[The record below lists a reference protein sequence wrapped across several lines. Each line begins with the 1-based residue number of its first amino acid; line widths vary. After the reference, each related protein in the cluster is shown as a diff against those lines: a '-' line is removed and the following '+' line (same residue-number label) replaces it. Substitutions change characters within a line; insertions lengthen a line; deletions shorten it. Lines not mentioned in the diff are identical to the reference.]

1 MAEEITFQD
10 FLDHMQFPQDHRRA
24 ASGINVSYERWT
36 EKEQKVVMDMS
47 IFGPQIRF
55 KTNFGHSYIQLQFD
69 DDKNTNYRRLSY
81 LLEKYEA
88 DLDNYCSDL
97 DRDDFPALMIVIVP
111 AYYEGRYYM
120 ACINLLMYRTYKD
133 DSGVYIELLFENES
147 INVLETD
154 QIDLAAI
161 NQQLRKE
168 EETKAYIEQKYLEEK
183 EYEEEREKMREELR
197 RKKQKKGKGR

>member
-55 KTNFGHSYIQLQFD
+55 KTNFGHSYFQLQFD

-120 ACINLLMYRTYKD
+120 TCINLLMYRTYKD
-133 DSGVYIELLFENES
+133 DSGAYIELLFENES
-147 INVLETD
+147 INILETD